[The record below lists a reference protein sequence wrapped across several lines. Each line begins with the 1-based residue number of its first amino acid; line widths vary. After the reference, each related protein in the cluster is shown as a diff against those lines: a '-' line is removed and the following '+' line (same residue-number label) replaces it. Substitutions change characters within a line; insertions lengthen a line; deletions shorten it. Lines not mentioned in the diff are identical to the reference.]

1 MSYFKFK
8 DENGYNV
15 CIKNDIISV
24 IKEFTTTIRLF
35 DESGKVISSI
45 DKGIYTKD
53 ECDKILNVLINYFL
67 IDCDKERI
75 YDIDNIL
82 NGRIEEELKHV
93 FISLI

>member
-8 DENGYNV
+8 DDNEYNI
-15 CIKNDIISV
+15 CIKNDV
-24 IKEFTTTIRLF
+24 VGAIKEFTTTIRIF
-35 DESGKVISSI
+35 DESGQVISSI

-67 IDCDKERI
+67 IDYDKERI
-75 YDIDNIL
+75 YDNNNIL